1 LTAGFQT
8 RRRKLLLREAYPPG
22 VVKHE
27 RIRLT
32 TIDQRSQLVAEPQRQ
47 RDRPRLMALWHALH
61 ELPFDVCERTPD
73 TEASALQVN
82 VTNAL
87 RSRSLDPV

>member
-1 LTAGFQT
+1 
-8 RRRKLLLREAYPPG
+8 
-22 VVKHE
+22 
-27 RIRLT
+27 
-32 TIDQRSQLVAEPQRQ
+32 
-47 RDRPRLMALWHALH
+47 MALWHALH